1 MVGALIFNFYLQK
14 PFPDKEFYV
23 HDGKPLC
30 AYHYHEANKSLC
42 ASCGEPI
49 EGPCAV
55 SHTGDRYHPEH
66 LRCEYPGCQE
76 ALDEYWEADG
86 KMMCERHADIV
97 EGYHSSEDEEGAWA
111 AESKAQKRVTRFIDL
126 AGVVLDDEEEEDSG
140 LR

>member
-1 MVGALIFNFYLQK
+1 M
-14 PFPDKEFYV
+14 

-30 AYHYHEANKSLC
+30 AYHYHAANKSLC

-86 KMMCERHADIV
+86 KMMCERHAAIV
-97 EGYHSSEDEEGAWA
+97 EGFGAEDGDEDGHAH
-111 AESKAQKRVTRFIDL
+111 AESKAQKRRTQFIDL
-126 AGVVLDDEEEEDSG
+126 ADLPNDDEEEEEID